1 MANAGGSRVMHVL
14 RVTQLS
20 LVALLVVPAWGQTAV
35 TDNCEPLRER
45 IEANIASK
53 GVTGFAVTV
62 VDANAAAPGDQVG
75 TCGNGT
81 RKIMYLK
88 GAGAQAPAAVPAT
101 VQKPPVATPEK
112 SRPAPKEA
120 ILTECKDG
128 TVSMGGTCK
137 P

>member
-1 MANAGGSRVMHVL
+1 MQVLKIFLLTMA
-14 RVTQLS
+14 
-20 LVALLVVPAWGQTAV
+20 ALLVGPVWAQTAAV
-35 TDNCEPLRER
+35 DNCEPLRER

-53 GVTGFAVTV
+53 GVTGFTVTV
-62 VDANAAAPGDQVG
+62 VDANASAPGDQVG

-88 GAGAQAPAAVPAT
+88 SAGAQAQATVPPMVQKAPAATAE
-101 VQKPPVATPEK
+101 KP
-112 SRPAPKEA
+112 RPAAKEP

-128 TVSMGGTCK
+128 TVSMGGNCK

>member
-20 LVALLVVPAWGQTAV
+20 VVALLVVPAWAQTAA

-62 VDANAAAPGDQVG
+62 VDANGKPTIETTPVRFYARRATVG
-75 TCGNGT
+75 
-81 RKIMYLK
+81 
-88 GAGAQAPAAVPAT
+88 GAG
-101 VQKPPVATPEK
+101 
-112 SRPAPKEA
+112 R
-120 ILTECKDG
+120 
-128 TVSMGGTCK
+128 
-137 P
+137 